1 MLQVIR
7 FSAVLQCT
15 TASSSASTTFVFA
28 LLFQCNSYLCTRC
41 ITRITSSKD
50 LSLSLRV
57 IALQCN
63 SVNNAWAGICI
74 CTANDASWVLQAG
87 MTWLFE
93 LCHHQCPASN
103 TDALNTLRTKHP
115 LFCIK
120 TIGYF
125 SPSNRS
131 ILGIIYQDV
140 EGLLVCG
147 HDTVLIANQDGGG
160 SQRVATGSPLM
171 HSPQWAWRG
180 GGAEW
185 VANFGVKFFGP
196 RMLPYINVYRVVIA
210 IKHQAVVSGWPEAQP
225 LMHNIP

>member
-7 FSAVLQCT
+7 FSAVLQCS

-125 SPSNRS
+125 SPSKLVSDSRQSFYLEQVLFGGNLSGCGGFIGVWTWYSANR
-131 ILGIIYQDV
+131 
-140 EGLLVCG
+140 
-147 HDTVLIANQDGGG
+147 
-160 SQRVATGSPLM
+160 
-171 HSPQWAWRG
+171 
-180 GGAEW
+180 
-185 VANFGVKFFGP
+185 
-196 RMLPYINVYRVVIA
+196 
-210 IKHQAVVSGWPEAQP
+210 
-225 LMHNIP
+225 